1 MKSTVR
7 SGHHPA
13 APAPGPTRPQ
23 GAFSP
28 LGLPTPAPGFTRL
41 LTGEICLTCDRPV
54 HGAGVRFTVA
64 GVTTHAHR
72 GPCAQRV
79 AAELTA

>member
-23 GAFSP
+23 GSFS

-41 LTGEICLTCDRPV
+41 LTGEICLSCDQPV

-64 GVTTHAHR
+64 GVTTHAHL
-72 GPCAQRV
+72 GPV
-79 AAELTA
+79 PSGSPPS

>member
-1 MKSTVR
+1 MTTVR
-7 SGHHPA
+7 SGHRIAIA

-23 GAFSP
+23 GSFS
-28 LGLPTPAPGFTRL
+28 LGLPTPAPGFTLL
-41 LTGEICLTCDRPV
+41 LTGEICLSCDQPV

-79 AAELTA
+79 AAELLG

>member
-23 GAFSP
+23 GSFS
-28 LGLPTPAPGFTRL
+28 LGLPTPAPGFTL
-41 LTGEICLTCDRPV
+41 LTGEICLSCDQPV

-64 GVTTHAHR
+64 GVTTHAHL
-72 GPCAQRV
+72 GACAQRV